1 MLSQAEILETEIEN
15 SEADSKDNV
24 HFLPPKSPLEKANM
38 MS

>member
-24 HFLPPKSPLEKANM
+24 NLLPPKNPLEKANM